1 MSAGDWKLDVL
12 AIGAHPD
19 DADLGV
25 GGTLLRL
32 AEQGLK
38 VGILDLTRGEAG
50 TRGTVEERAAEAE
63 EAAKGLGVA
72 TRRNAGL
79 PDGGVANSDEQRK
92 RLIPLL
98 RELRPRII
106 LSHLD
111 GDRHPDHNAAHG
123 LVRDANF
130 FAGVASV
137 EGAGEPYRASAMYY
151 YRPYM
156 DGEPEPTWVMDI
168 SEFMERK
175 LEALQAFRS
184 QLYNPG
190 YEGEDTVVSSR
201 AFWDSIET
209 RAAYWGGRSQVRYGE
224 PLYADG
230 PIALTSLPGLARLTS
245 ADKKGLV

>member
-1 MSAGDWKLDVL
+1 MTAGEWNLDVL

-19 DADLGV
+19 DVDLGL

-32 AEQGLK
+32 VEQGMN

-50 TRGTVEERAAEAE
+50 SRGSVEERAAEAE

-79 PDGGVANSDEQRK
+79 PDGAVANSVEQRG

-106 LSHLD
+106 LSHMD

-130 FAGVASV
+130 FSGVASI
-137 EGAGEPYRASAMYY
+137 ETAGDAYRASAMYY
-151 YRPYM
+151 YRPYT
-156 DGEPEPTWVMDI
+156 DGGPEPMWVMDI

-175 LEALQAFRS
+175 LEVLRAFRS
-184 QLYNPG
+184 QLYNPD

-209 RAAYWGGRSQVRYGE
+209 RAVYWGGRAGVRYGE

-230 PIALTSLPGLARLTS
+230 PTALTSLPGLEV
-245 ADKKGLV
+245 LV